1 MEKVHPKNKT
11 KEFGRMKK
19 GTISTIFK
27 VVVSLAIL
35 SFLFRETSFDEKTF
49 YQTISKLN
57 LTYFILS
64 LPFVLILLAL
74 KSYRW
79 KLIIDNTGVTYP
91 FKRALQA
98 YFSAFSLGIVT
109 PGRLGELL
117 KVYNLRQDIASVQST
132 KAFQTVVVDRLFDMV
147 FLVWFGFAAALFY
160 GSIFTVLYVLLPAS
174 LVVIVISIFFSRA
187 LLQFLKR
194 KWLQKSTIILFL
206 IQCLDV
212 LLSKKSWP
220 FWLIS
225 AIAYAFF
232 FLGIKVL
239 FLSLGISM
247 GFFESGFIISLIG
260 LVLLLPISVAGFG
273 TREAGLVYLLS
284 FYGLS
289 PETAISFSLLQFT
302 VFFLWGG
309 IVGLIFWLSSPIPL
323 SSIRK
328 DSEKIFSI
336 FTKRQK

>member
-1 MEKVHPKNKT
+1 
-11 KEFGRMKK
+11 MKK
-19 GTISTIFK
+19 GTLSTVIKVAISL
-27 VVVSLAIL
+27 VIL
-35 SFLFRETSFDEKTF
+35 YFLFRETSFDEKTF
-49 YQTISKLN
+49 LQTISNLN
-57 LTYFILS
+57 LKYFILS

-79 KLIIDNTGVTYP
+79 KLIIDNLEETYP
-91 FKRALQA
+91 YKKALQA
-98 YFSAFSLGIVT
+98 YFASFSLGIVT

-117 KVYNLRQDIASVQST
+117 KVYNLRQDIASVQPT
-132 KAFQTVVVDRLFDMV
+132 KAFLTVVADRLFDMV
-147 FLVWFGFAAALFY
+147 FLIWFGFAAALFY
-160 GSIFTVLYVLLPAS
+160 SNIFTDLYILLPLS
-174 LVVIVISIFFSRA
+174 FTVIVVLVFLSRV
-187 LLQFLKR
+187 LLQFLKMQ
-194 KWLQKSTIILFL
+194 WLQKNTILLFL

-212 LLSKKSWP
+212 LLSKRSWP

-225 AIAYAFF
+225 ALAYAFF
-232 FLGIKVL
+232 FFGIKVL
-239 FLSLGISM
+239 FLAVGVSM

-309 IVGLIFWLSSPIPL
+309 IVGLIFWLAAPIPL
-323 SSIRK
+323 KSIRK
-328 DSEKIFSI
+328 DSEKIISVFRRRKN
-336 FTKRQK
+336 KR